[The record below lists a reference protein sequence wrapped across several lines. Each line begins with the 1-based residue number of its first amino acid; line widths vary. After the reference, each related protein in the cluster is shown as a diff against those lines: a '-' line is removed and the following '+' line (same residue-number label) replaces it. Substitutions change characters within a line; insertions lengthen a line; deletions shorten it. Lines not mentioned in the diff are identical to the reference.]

1 MNKIIGVAMLL
12 FVIGAEVYGF
22 AQWIVPEHGTTVSA
36 EETLGA
42 LARGDR

>member
-22 AQWIVPEHGTTVSA
+22 TQWMAPTHGSTISA

-42 LARGDR
+42 LARGGR

>member
-1 MNKIIGVAMLL
+1 MNKIIGMAMLL

-22 AQWIVPEHGTTVSA
+22 AQWMAPEHDTTVSA
-36 EETLGA
+36 EATLGA

>member
-1 MNKIIGVAMLL
+1 MNKIIGAAMLL
-12 FVIGAEVYGF
+12 FVIGAEVYGL
-22 AQWIVPEHGTTVSA
+22 AQWMAPQHQSTVSA